1 MEETHQQSL
10 EEVDHYKRVML
21 DASTDKKLKNRQNG
35 FRVLERQVN
44 SYTSGE
50 DVRAVMLLLFL
61 GIVVNW
67 AVHGYCT
74 KLVHLGFVHILC
86 GACRLQWEKKTP
98 TETLPHESVNIIY
111 KEEKHILLLSA
122 SCHLPSPG
130 KVLRGACM
138 EVRTLRCLTCPW
150 GELQCSG

>member
-98 TETLPHESVNIIY
+98 AETLPHESVNIIY
-111 KEEKHILLLSA
+111 KEEKHT
-122 SCHLPSPG
+122 
-130 KVLRGACM
+130 VLYIYIYNI
-138 EVRTLRCLTCPW
+138 
-150 GELQCSG
+150 